1 MAHAIR
7 EPAWLAY
14 HLVPTEE
21 WEAVPP
27 GASYL
32 PAAFLHDGF
41 IHTTHRAVEVAAAGN
56 RYYTNDRRPY
66 LALIVDL
73 RRLTS
78 PWRYDGDERFPHIYG
93 PLNRDAVLA
102 VPAAPRE
109 SDGTFLLPTW
119 ADPTYAPEDIPFTTP
134 KVGVNA
140 VIFDDAGRVLLT
152 QREDNRLWCMPG
164 GHVNLGETIAEAV
177 ARETLEE
184 TGLVVAPGRI
194 VGIYSDPWLALR
206 IGLGLRYHMALI
218 AVECRVIGGTLGRS
232 DETLDEGWFDPDDLP
247 ALVSSHYQRIADA
260 RAGRDAVLR

>member
-14 HLVPTEE
+14 HLAPAEE

-27 GASYL
+27 DAPYL
-32 PAAFLHDGF
+32 PAVFPQDGF
-41 IHTTHRAVEVAAAGN
+41 IHTTHRANEVAAAGN
-56 RYYTNDRRPY
+56 RYYTQDTRPY
-66 LALIVDL
+66 LALVVDL

-78 PWRYDGDERFPHIYG
+78 PWRYDGDKRFPHIYG
-93 PLNRDAVLA
+93 PLNRDAVIA
-102 VPAAPRE
+102 TPPAPRKP
-109 SDGTFLLPTW
+109 DGTFLPPTW
-119 ADPTYAPEDIPFTTP
+119 ADPSYAPEDIPFTTP

-164 GHVNLGETIAEAV
+164 GHMDLGETVSEAV

-194 VGIYSDPWLALR
+194 VGVYSDPRLALR
-206 IGLGLRYHMALI
+206 IGHGLRNQMVLI
-218 AVECRVIGGTLGRS
+218 AVECRVIGGTLQRS

-247 ALVSSHYQRIADA
+247 PLIPSHYQRIADA
-260 RAGRDAVLR
+260 RTGQDAVLR